1 MSVEKISRVSVPLE
15 LSSEQ
20 LLMYVVNKVILSASS
35 SLVKSFE
42 DFVSSVSIF

>member
-35 SLVKSFE
+35 SLVISFE
-42 DFVSSVSIF
+42 DFVSSISIF